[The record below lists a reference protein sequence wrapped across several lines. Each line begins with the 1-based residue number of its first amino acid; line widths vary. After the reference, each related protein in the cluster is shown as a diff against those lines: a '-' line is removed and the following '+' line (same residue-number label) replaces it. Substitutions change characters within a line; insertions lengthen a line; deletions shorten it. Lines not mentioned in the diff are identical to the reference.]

1 MPNSEFFEEETND
14 ENNEQGT
21 ESDTNS
27 RKEILCAILRSLM
40 LVDQM
45 NGSQRDI
52 LKAID
57 FAKGLYCHKDS
68 NLSKLWP
75 KNWKELEK
83 LLKENGYEDPK
94 ELYVCL
100 DDSHYSNWDV
110 LDSPHATCRFC
121 EKEGA
126 IKYYY
131 LGLPSK
137 VKMWFSDPAMC
148 SKMLGHWR
156 DKEHWIT
163 GEGANFTLKEVWDG
177 ARFNNLSWFWDPEK
191 QWLLPCKC
199 NFCDNILSTDEIS
212 NAPADE
218 NGVFSLTC
226 EECGTHQQHHLKYAR
241 GDPRNIALIG
251 HWDGWTPFGLPG
263 KHSSGK

>member
-14 ENNEQGT
+14 EDNEQGT

-52 LKAID
+52 LEAIE

-94 ELYVCL
+94 ELCVSISMILITPSGMY
-100 DDSHYSNWDV
+100 WIV
-110 LDSPHATCRFC
+110 LMQHVGFAGK
-121 EKEGA
+121 KEPLNTA
-126 IKYYY
+126 ILAY
-131 LGLPSK
+131 LPK
-137 VKMWFSDPAMC
+137 
-148 SKMLGHWR
+148 
-156 DKEHWIT
+156 
-163 GEGANFTLKEVWDG
+163 
-177 ARFNNLSWFWDPEK
+177 
-191 QWLLPCKC
+191 
-199 NFCDNILSTDEIS
+199 
-212 NAPADE
+212 
-218 NGVFSLTC
+218 
-226 EECGTHQQHHLKYAR
+226 
-241 GDPRNIALIG
+241 
-251 HWDGWTPFGLPG
+251 
-263 KHSSGK
+263 